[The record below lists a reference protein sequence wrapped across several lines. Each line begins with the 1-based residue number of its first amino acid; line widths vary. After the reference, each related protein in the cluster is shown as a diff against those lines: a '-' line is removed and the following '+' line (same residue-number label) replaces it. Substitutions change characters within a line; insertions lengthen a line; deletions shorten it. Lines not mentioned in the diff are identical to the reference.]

1 MEHLLINTNIFIIEF
16 RDGVL
21 SDPDFI
27 NKLNKSYGQMISLTF
42 NASFS
47 DTIQNSAWQMD
58 NVFEYLI
65 CL

>member
-42 NASFS
+42 NASFP
-47 DTIQNSAWQMD
+47 DTIKLGKWIMCL
-58 NVFEYLI
+58 NV
-65 CL
+65 